1 MTDRQQTAVSPL
13 PPSPLEAQLAR
24 IQAQLERAG
33 VVAGEPLHDV
43 LVSTSALVRVID
55 HERRVFVADIK
66 AFKEALGVYSG
77 SVKSLGE
84 GITGAATQIADD
96 LRAIKRCTAQV
107 EEVARMDLRSLL
119 GRVGYLMAG
128 VACLSSGI
136 ALLIGC
142 AGGYALGDRRAFGSQ
157 LTQAEQLRQTFG
169 IDVLSAQTWAPLI
182 EGNDPRPF
190 VQVCIRS
197 GYRRIADGRRVCEVT
212 LVFPPPAMP

>member
-1 MTDRQQTAVSPL
+1 MTDHEQTAVPPL

-43 LVSTSALVRVID
+43 LVSTSALVRVVD
-55 HERRVFVADIK
+55 HQRRVFVADIK
-66 AFKEALGVYSG
+66 ALKEGLGVYSG
-77 SVKSLGE
+77 GVKSLGE
-84 GITGAATQIADD
+84 SITGAATQIAGD

-142 AGGYALGDRRAFGSQ
+142 LGGYALGDRRAFGSQ

>member
-13 PPSPLEAQLAR
+13 PPSLLEAQLAR

-43 LVSTSALVRVID
+43 LVSTGALVRVVD
-55 HERRVFVADIK
+55 HERRVFVVDIK
-66 AFKEALGVYSG
+66 ALKEGLGVYSG
-77 SVKSLGE
+77 NVKSLGE

-119 GRVGYLMAG
+119 GRVGHLMAG
-128 VACLSSGI
+128 VACFSCGI

-142 AGGYALGDRRAFGSQ
+142 LGGYALGDRRAFGSQ
-157 LTQAEQLRQTFG
+157 LTPVEQLRQTFG
-169 IDVLSAQTWAPLI
+169 IDVLSAQTWVPLI

-190 VQVCIRS
+190 VQVCLRS

-212 LVFPPPAMP
+212 LVFPPPALP